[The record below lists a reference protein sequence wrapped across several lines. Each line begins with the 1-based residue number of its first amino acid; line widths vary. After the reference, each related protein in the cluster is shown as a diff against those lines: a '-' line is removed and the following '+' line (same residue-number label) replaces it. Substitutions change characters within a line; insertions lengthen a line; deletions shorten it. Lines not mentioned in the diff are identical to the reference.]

1 MPAELGHLYEDGE
14 IIVRMGEVGNCM
26 HIMQSGEAEVL
37 LDVEGRSAAVAVL
50 TAGDAFGEMAL
61 FTKEPRTATVRARG
75 RARVLTVDKRQFLRR
90 VHEDPSLAFSILL
103 KLSQRIQELDREL
116 ARLRDKG

>member
-1 MPAELGHLYEDGE
+1 MSSELGRVYEDGE
-14 IIVRMGEVGNCM
+14 IIVRMGDIGNCM
-26 HIMQSGEAEVL
+26 HIMQSGEADVI
-37 LDVEGRSAAVAVL
+37 LDPDGKSAPVSVL

-61 FTKEPRTATVRARG
+61 FTKETRAATVRARG

-103 KLSQRIQELDREL
+103 KLSLRIQELDREL
-116 ARLRDKG
+116 VRLRAPG

>member
-1 MPAELGHLYEDGE
+1 MSAELGHIYEDGE
-14 IIVRMGEVGNCM
+14 VIVRMGEVGNCM
-26 HIMQSGEAEVL
+26 HIMQSGEADVL
-37 LDVEGRSAAVAVL
+37 LDAEGKGAPVALL
-50 TAGDAFGEMAL
+50 TVGDAFGEMAL

-103 KLSQRIQELDREL
+103 KMSQRIQELDREL
-116 ARLRDKG
+116 ARLRPLG